1 MVRKAIVENLCET
14 SKMGAEK
21 KGRPQAVVCYKA
33 GGGWGELE
41 FEFGGKETVRIACVL
56 PWLPCQLVSQV
67 TRVNAN
73 ILLQFVPLLGCPLVD

>member
-41 FEFGGKETVRIACVL
+41 FEFGGKETECEL
-56 PWLPCQLVSQV
+56 PVCFPGCHVSWFP
-67 TRVNAN
+67 R
-73 ILLQFVPLLGCPLVD
+73 